1 MLQSSRAA
9 EGSSWT
15 TAVARVGLASAPKHP
30 RRPGASGS
38 PVYSSSREMPRDD
51 GLQVIVH
58 HIAKI
63 VSVGVL
69 TMNLRK
75 SVQERILANISTFRR
90 RPLRRRRSCLRR
102 WEFPPPSLDL
112 HSTSAIRIFCLVAYG
127 IGVIIVRILHTTY
140 HPPKRERF
148 RLCRTRFT
156 RSESLGLAI
165 ASRKAGLP
173 PTQSVAHG
181 IIPMMLKCARGAA

>member
-15 TAVARVGLASAPKHP
+15 TAVELRGLRCIARVERCHALATV
-30 RRPGASGS
+30 ASIRHGKLHLQALAIETERLTHEEHAR
-38 PVYSSSREMPRDD
+38 VQLRDLRE
-51 GLQVIVH
+51 
-58 HIAKI
+58 
-63 VSVGVL
+63 
-69 TMNLRK
+69 
-75 SVQERILANISTFRR
+75 SVQERILANISTFEEGEATCEGGSS
-90 RPLRRRRSCLRR
+90 L
-102 WEFPPPSLDL
+102 PPSLDL

-181 IIPMMLKCARGAA
+181 VIPMMLKCARGAA